1 MDFIAKS
8 KACLRL
14 VLVALERILG
24 SPIWGG
30 LTFISVFI
38 VLFLA
43 PQVDRFFDSLY
54 SQPRVYRFV
63 NITPQEFDAL
73 PLNWRQMF
81 SEVAANPARY
91 DPKTVELLRK
101 LSHADIGLVRD
112 ISHYVLGTADD
123 PEDLP
128 MVPFVVRDL
137 EGPQGKLLDRFQYV
151 HLSRLEGLGLL
162 RHVHTPLELTFP
174 LLRPP
179 SHDRDITLIHGSHL
193 ALIVTR
199 GEKRRPLDKEPVRLP
214 VFQVTRPGYEIVS
227 MLRPHTNFDY
237 LEEIARLLLDQGFA
251 GTITGFRTSPLTYP
265 WALHF
270 PGPYQTLEPDHR

>member
-1 MDFIAKS
+1 MAKS
-8 KACLRL
+8 KARLRL
-14 VLVALERILG
+14 VPDLLKRILS

-30 LTFISVFI
+30 LTFLSVFV

-43 PQVDRFFDSLY
+43 PPVERFFDSLY

-63 NITPQEFDAL
+63 DISLQEFDAL

-81 SEVAANPARY
+81 SEVAANPDRY
-91 DPKTVELLRK
+91 DTQTVELLRK
-101 LSHADIGLVRD
+101 LTHADIALVSD
-112 ISHYVLGTADD
+112 ISHYVLGAADD

-137 EGPQGKLLDRFQYV
+137 EGPQGRFLDRFQYA
-151 HLSRLEGLGLL
+151 HLSRLEGLGVL
-162 RHVHTPLELTFP
+162 RHVHTPLEITLP

-179 SHDRDITLIHGSHL
+179 THDRDITLIHGSHV

-199 GEKRRPLDKEPVRLP
+199 DEKRRPLDKEPVRLP
-214 VFQVTRPGYEIVS
+214 VLQVTRPGYEIVS
-227 MLRPHTNFDY
+227 MLRPHTDFDY
-237 LEEIARLLLDQGFA
+237 LKEVARRLTDQGFSI
-251 GTITGFRTSPLTYP
+251 TITGFRTSPLTYP

-270 PGPYQTLEPDHR
+270 PGPYQTLEPHHR